1 MEKNLNQ
8 TNMKILTREEHREL
22 HPLKEKKIP
31 LVVTYSFDTQVN
43 VYLLNTEE
51 ELKQKIAQQLAEEV
65 RINIEEREMEE
76 DVDFKQFVDSTGTY
90 AKLEEYYNNG
100 EVDVTEWSI
109 GTLCF

>member
-1 MEKNLNQ
+1 MEKNLNP

-31 LVVTYSFDTQVN
+31 LVVTFSFDAQVN

-51 ELKQKIAQQLAEEV
+51 EVKQKIAQQLAEEV
-65 RINIEEREMEE
+65 RINIEERGKEE
-76 DVDFKQFVDSTGTY
+76 DIDFKQFIDSNGTY
-90 AKLEEYYNNG
+90 ARLEEYYNDG
-100 EVDVTEWSI
+100 EVEVTEWSI